1 MQRMIKSPTIQ
12 KILHSP
18 LTLAFGL
25 LVLTSISYGV
35 LILTMGM
42 YWDDWPSLWFLH
54 FGGPGI
60 FPKAFALDRP
70 VQGRLFVPTTA
81 IFGKSLFAWQVFG
94 ILARWLSGLSL
105 AWLLSSLWPARRF
118 QVLGVVILFLVYPG
132 FSQQVIAITYGHQF
146 LIMAL
151 FLASHAIMVWSI
163 RKPSRYLL
171 LTGASLIIGLL
182 SLFALEYFY
191 GLELLRPVYLWLLLS
206 ETIPDV
212 RKRLIETFKRW
223 LPYLLMNAGFLV
235 WRLTH
240 PTPRGEVTF
249 FARFA
254 ADPGAALAELA
265 RTVTGDV
272 YKSAVLAW
280 ARAAEYLNFTGVKPN
295 VVLLYLGVS
304 LAVALVSIL
313 LLALLRSNQKSVE
326 PEGRNNRWGLSALL
340 VGLYALLAGGWPIWM
355 TNLRLELS
363 IPWNRFTEPMMLG
376 ACLAMVGL
384 IDLLFWRFDWVKIT
398 LIGVLAGLSA
408 GAQFNYALLFRQE
421 WVDQRTFLWQLA
433 WRAPTIEPGTA
444 LMTANLP
451 FYSSTDNSLTAA
463 LNWIY
468 APDFNS
474 RQMPYMMFDLNAR
487 LDDNLPSLDPDMPLF
502 ENYRAT
508 EFSGNTSNSL
518 VFYYSPPR
526 CLKILD
532 LRTDRHYPNKPG
544 YVVLAMPLSRLE
556 LIGPGEKGEPQMPA
570 FLGPE
575 PKHNWCY
582 YFEKVDLAVQLGQWE
597 KAASLAD
604 HALKLKPTLT
614 SNNAPELIPLIYA
627 YARSGKYEKAV
638 ELSLKART
646 LSKKMY
652 YYMCDTW
659 YYLGQ
664 EIRDDPEF
672 AAAQAEVNQ
681 KFECTPP

>member
-1 MQRMIKSPTIQ
+1 
-12 KILHSP
+12 
-18 LTLAFGL
+18 
-25 LVLTSISYGV
+25 
-35 LILTMGM
+35 
-42 YWDDWPSLWFLH
+42 
-54 FGGPGI
+54 
-60 FPKAFALDRP
+60 
-70 VQGRLFVPTTA
+70 
-81 IFGKSLFAWQVFG
+81 
-94 ILARWLSGLSL
+94 
-105 AWLLSSLWPARRF
+105 
-118 QVLGVVILFLVYPG
+118 
-132 FSQQVIAITYGHQF
+132 
-146 LIMAL
+146 
-151 FLASHAIMVWSI
+151 
-163 RKPSRYLL
+163 
-171 LTGASLIIGLL
+171 
-182 SLFALEYFY
+182 
-191 GLELLRPVYLWLLLS
+191 
-206 ETIPDV
+206 
-212 RKRLIETFKRW
+212 
-223 LPYLLMNAGFLV
+223 
-235 WRLTH
+235 
-240 PTPRGEVTF
+240 
-249 FARFA
+249 
-254 ADPGAALAELA
+254 
-265 RTVTGDV
+265 
-272 YKSAVLAW
+272 
-280 ARAAEYLNFTGVKPN
+280 
-295 VVLLYLGVS
+295 
-304 LAVALVSIL
+304 
-313 LLALLRSNQKSVE
+313 
-326 PEGRNNRWGLSALL
+326 
-340 VGLYALLAGGWPIWM
+340 
-355 TNLRLELS
+355 
-363 IPWNRFTEPMMLG
+363 
-376 ACLAMVGL
+376 
-384 IDLLFWRFDWVKIT
+384 
-398 LIGVLAGLSA
+398 
-408 GAQFNYALLFRQE
+408 
-421 WVDQRTFLWQLA
+421 
-433 WRAPTIEPGTA
+433 
-444 LMTANLP
+444 TANLP

-614 SNNAPELIPLIYA
+614 SNNAPELIPFIYA